1 MLNQLEVEKL
11 IASVPKSSSPEDH
24 RAAASVAI
32 GIRDDKSL
40 AEIVKY
46 YGINK
51 ELAMKW
57 WTFFGLDGD
66 SKLEKKKRGNK
77 SSTIE
82 TYIKAH
88 IGDTVSSADIIEG
101 CEISTPTFY
110 NFMNANRGYF
120 KRVNRGLYTIVDPV
134 QERKEAKNV

>member
-32 GIRDDKSL
+32 GVRDDKSL

-51 ELAMKW
+51 ELAIKW
-57 WTFFGLDGD
+57 WTFFGLEGD

-88 IGDTVSSADIIEG
+88 IGDTVSSADIIEE
-101 CEISTPTFY
+101 CQISTPTFY
-110 NFMNANRGYF
+110 NFMNTNRGYF